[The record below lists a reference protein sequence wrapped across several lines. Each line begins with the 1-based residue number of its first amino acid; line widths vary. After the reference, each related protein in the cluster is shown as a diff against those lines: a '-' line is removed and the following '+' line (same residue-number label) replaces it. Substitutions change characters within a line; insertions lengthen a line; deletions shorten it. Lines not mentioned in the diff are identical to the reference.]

1 MDTLSEGE
9 IGMLNETAKLQNR
22 IIAAAVA
29 LFRKLG
35 YEKTTVNDICREA
48 DIARSTFYLNFAGK
62 KEIIGKILSDVRL
75 DREDFF
81 DDFISAANDFE
92 RMWILC
98 NRFLTVAT
106 EFGPELTG
114 ALFGLELLQ
123 EARKVTGQPIV
134 TTHKVDEWMIQ
145 LTSNCQNA
153 GVILSPESAETIAP
167 IGVDIAY
174 YTTYEWC
181 KKSGAFPLRRVVRRR
196 AEAVYNVAPEYRM
209 SDKELDRL

>member
-9 IGMLNETAKLQNR
+9 IGMLNDTATLQNR
-22 IIAAAVA
+22 ITAAAVA

-62 KEIIGKILSDVRL
+62 KEIIGKILSDARL

-98 NRFLTVAT
+98 NRFLTVAI
-106 EFGPELTG
+106 EFGQELTG
-114 ALFGLELLQ
+114 ALFRLELLQ
-123 EARKVTGQPIV
+123 ELDILDS
-134 TTHKVDEWMIQ
+134 THKVDEWMIQ
-145 LTSNCQNA
+145 LAANCQKA
-153 GVILSPESAETIAP
+153 GVILNSESAEVLAP

-181 KKSGAFPLRRVVRRR
+181 KKKGAFPLRQAVRRR
-196 AEAVYNVAPEYRM
+196 EEAMYILVPECRM
-209 SDKELDRL
+209 SDEELDRL

>member
-1 MDTLSEGE
+1 M
-9 IGMLNETAKLQNR
+9 
-22 IIAAAVA
+22 
-29 LFRKLG
+29 
-35 YEKTTVNDICREA
+35 
-48 DIARSTFYLNFAGK
+48 
-62 KEIIGKILSDVRL
+62 
-75 DREDFF
+75 
-81 DDFISAANDFE
+81 
-92 RMWILC
+92 C

-114 ALFGLELLQ
+114 ALFRLELLQ
-123 EARKVTGQPIV
+123 ELDILDA
-134 TTHKVDEWMIQ
+134 THKVDEWMIQ

>member
-92 RMWILC
+92 R
-98 NRFLTVAT
+98 AT
-106 EFGPELTG
+106 DF
-114 ALFGLELLQ
+114 
-123 EARKVTGQPIV
+123 
-134 TTHKVDEWMIQ
+134 
-145 LTSNCQNA
+145 
-153 GVILSPESAETIAP
+153 
-167 IGVDIAY
+167 
-174 YTTYEWC
+174 
-181 KKSGAFPLRRVVRRR
+181 
-196 AEAVYNVAPEYRM
+196 
-209 SDKELDRL
+209 

>member
-1 MDTLSEGE
+1 
-9 IGMLNETAKLQNR
+9 MLNETAKLQNR

-62 KEIIGKILSDVRL
+62 KEIIGKILSDARL

-98 NRFLTVAT
+98 NRFLTVAI

-114 ALFGLELLQ
+114 ALFRLELLQ
-123 EARKVTGQPIV
+123 ELDILDS
-134 TTHKVDEWMIQ
+134 THKVDEWMIQ
-145 LTSNCQNA
+145 LAANCQKA
-153 GVILSPESAETIAP
+153 GVILNSESAEVLAP

-181 KKSGAFPLRRVVRRR
+181 KKKGAFPLRQAVRRR
-196 AEAVYNVAPEYRM
+196 EEAMYILVPECRM
-209 SDKELDRL
+209 SDEELDRL